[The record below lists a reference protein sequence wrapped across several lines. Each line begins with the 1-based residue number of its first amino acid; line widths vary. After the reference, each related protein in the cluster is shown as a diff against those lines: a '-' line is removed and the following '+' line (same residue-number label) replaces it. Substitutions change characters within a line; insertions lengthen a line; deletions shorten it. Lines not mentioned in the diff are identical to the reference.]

1 VTAVLRP
8 APSEPTPVSS
18 VAARAVVW
26 HPQRL
31 LGQALVEGLRDG
43 GAISRGRVETDLDGA
58 LAGALSGADVVL
70 VAQEAVQNDL
80 GELTEALRH
89 RGRTIPVLVLR
100 WDLNAD
106 GMAAELQ
113 SGARG
118 VIALQDGAA
127 EARQSIIAAL
137 QGDVALPRAIQS
149 AALGSLRRAAQ
160 RRRDAQET
168 LELLTPKERVVLELL
183 ADGNGCRVIAGRMG
197 VSVNTVRTYLQ
208 RLRTKLDARTQL
220 QLAAVGREL
229 LAIDRLS
236 AGDSGLEATGG
247 LRATG

>member
-8 APSEPTPVSS
+8 APSVAAAASPA

-31 LGQALVEGLRDG
+31 LGQALVEGLRKG

-70 VAQEAVQNDL
+70 VAQEAADDDL
-80 GELTEALRH
+80 GELIEALRH
-89 RGRTIPVLVLR
+89 RRRVLPVLILR
-100 WDLNAD
+100 WDLDAD
-106 GMAAELQ
+106 GIAAELQ

-137 QGDVALPRAIQS
+137 RGDVALPRTIQA
-149 AALGSLRRAAQ
+149 AALGSLQRAAAQRRAAQ
-160 RRRDAQET
+160 ET
-168 LELLTPKERVVLELL
+168 IQLLTPKERVVLELL
-183 ADGNGCRVIAGRMG
+183 ADGSGCRVIAERMG

-208 RLRTKLDARTQL
+208 RLRVKLDARTQL
-220 QLAAVGREL
+220 QLAAIGREL
-229 LAIDRLS
+229 LTILRRTAETGSLQ
-236 AGDSGLEATGG
+236 ATG
-247 LRATG
+247 